1 MGINSEMSTQCV
13 LNCFHFVVLLSIAFH
28 GINSSNL
35 PTTVNMSSATSPMPP
50 SIFNGTFQLHFTPES
65 INDLI
70 RGSNTTVSF
79 NCTLKDRAGDKDPS
93 AENHNTNNATYYAW
107 VASGNTD
114 IVQFIIPSAMVDK
127 DPKREDTLKKDLK
140 LPIHINGVNNFTI
153 QAMHIGYVTVF
164 VTIFGTSSF
173 VMARSAQASH
183 SMGQGDLRVAV
194 VPRPK
199 TADFVFDCSAAAV
212 AILISFGI
220 GCVTDTENLKRQLK
234 YPVSLVIGFCCQ
246 FLLMPVV
253 SIHSYIISLNY
264 N

>member
-1 MGINSEMSTQCV
+1 MYKRCV
-13 LNCFHFVVLLSIAFH
+13 LNSFHFVLILSLSFH
-28 GINSSNL
+28 GINCSNL
-35 PTTVNMSSATSPMPP
+35 PITVNMSSATSSMPP
-50 SIFNGTFQLHFTPES
+50 SIANGTFQLHFHPES

-70 RGSNTTVSF
+70 RGCNTTVYF
-79 NCTLKDRAGDKDPS
+79 NCTLKDSAGDKVVD
-93 AENHNTNNATYYAW
+93 ELHGTNSTTYYAW
-107 VASGNTD
+107 VVSGNAD
-114 IVQFIIPSAMVDK
+114 IVQFIIPSAMVDE

-173 VMARSAQASH
+173 VMARSAQGSQT
-183 SMGQGDLRVAV
+183 MGQGDYRVAV

-253 SIHSYIISLNY
+253 SIP
-264 N
+264 